1 MILIGTA
8 AVAVKSI
15 GPGMV
20 ILQNWISLS
29 TVGSGEYVFNV
40 YVESLVNGADRV
52 VFARNR
58 GEALHVVDRAN
69 AHDGAVLGAITLG
82 ASTFESK
89 ESLKGDAAGVD
100 GVEVTD
106 SFTSVSAIAARASS
120 VVWEAIVLHH
130 RQVVTETGLCQLRH
144 NGLTE

>member
-1 MILIGTA
+1 M
-8 AVAVKSI
+8 
-15 GPGMV
+15 
-20 ILQNWISLS
+20 
-29 TVGSGEYVFNV
+29 
-40 YVESLVNGADRV
+40 
-52 VFARNR
+52 
-58 GEALHVVDRAN
+58 VDRAN

-106 SFTSVSAIAARASS
+106 SFTSVSAIAARASVGS
-120 VVWEAIVLHH
+120 VVWEAVVLHH

-144 NGLTE
+144 NGLAE

>member
-89 ESLKGDAAGVD
+89 KSLKGDAAGVD

-120 VVWEAIVLHH
+120 VV
-130 RQVVTETGLCQLRH
+130 
-144 NGLTE
+144 

>member
-8 AVAVKSI
+8 AVAVASI
-15 GPGMV
+15 GLGTV
-20 ILQNWISLS
+20 VLKNGISLA
-29 TVGSGEYVFNV
+29 TVGSGEYVVNADA
-40 YVESLVNGADRV
+40 ESLVNGADRI

-120 VVWEAIVLHH
+120 VVWEAVVLHH
-130 RQVVTETGLCQLRH
+130 RQVVTESGLCQLRH
-144 NGLTE
+144 NGLAE

>member
-8 AVAVKSI
+8 AVAVASI
-15 GPGMV
+15 GLGTV
-20 ILQNWISLS
+20 VLKNGISLA
-29 TVGSGEYVFNV
+29 TVGSGEYVVNADA
-40 YVESLVNGADRV
+40 ESLVNGADRI

-120 VVWEAIVLHH
+120 VIWEAIVLHH

-144 NGLTE
+144 NGLAE

>member
-69 AHDGAVLGAITLG
+69 AHDGAVLGAIILG

-106 SFTSVSAIAARASS
+106 SFTSVSTIAARASS
-120 VVWEAIVLHH
+120 VV
-130 RQVVTETGLCQLRH
+130 
-144 NGLTE
+144 